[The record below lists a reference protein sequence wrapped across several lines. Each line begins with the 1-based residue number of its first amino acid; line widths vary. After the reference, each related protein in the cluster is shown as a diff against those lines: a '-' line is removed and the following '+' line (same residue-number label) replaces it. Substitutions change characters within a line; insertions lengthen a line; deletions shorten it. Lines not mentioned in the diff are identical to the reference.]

1 MKKIHRYNKNLSTSI
16 KEKVVKNVKM
26 STFVKSN
33 HEKTL
38 PMSTSVN
45 KY

>member
-1 MKKIHRYNKNLSTSI
+1 MSTSI
-16 KEKVVKNVKM
+16 KENVVKNVKM

-38 PMSTSVN
+38 PMSFPDLG
-45 KY
+45 

>member
-1 MKKIHRYNKNLSTSI
+1 
-16 KEKVVKNVKM
+16 M

-45 KY
+45 HNNSNTLTLFLIRSFERT